1 MAMVALRSR
10 RLERLFDA
18 RLDEVTHA
26 HIADLVTAAVPEAY
40 DLEYKAEL
48 YGKSDKEKRDLAG
61 DIAAMANTAG
71 GLLVLGIA
79 EDDQARAAAAP
90 GVALSDEEVRR
101 IHLIAAA
108 QVAPSPTFDVLQI
121 ENPKQSG
128 HGFMLIAVPRS
139 PMGPH
144 AVLVNEGLRFPR
156 RSGTTTIYLSEP
168 EVASAYRARF
178 AGLQSRFDDL
188 ARYEHDLLARLDTSE
203 LTYVAVT
210 LVPDLGGDFTIDMR
224 AMRAFQQEMVGRQ
237 PLILNGGSSW
247 QRASVASRRL
257 VADGTMNDDAKS
269 RWLACELHESGA
281 GSFAAAVDQRR
292 ADATASQL
300 DDESV
305 VNVVWSGLRF
315 LARHARDRAA
325 AGGSAAAQ
333 ATVWPVSEE
342 FPARLM
348 NSRFHGFSEVLGK
361 HTPTSPPTAVGVFDI
376 DDLAEDGPPLVAATS
391 SLATGLF
398 QGFGHPEAFQMTSRG
413 AIRIRYWRYGVPQL
427 RQWAQ
432 AAGVELSEEVI
443 G

>member
-18 RLDEVTHA
+18 RLDEVTYA

-48 YGKSDKEKRDLAG
+48 YGKSDREKRDLAG

-108 QVAPSPTFDVLQI
+108 QIAPSPTFDVLQI
-121 ENPKQSG
+121 ENPQQSG
-128 HGFMLIAVPRS
+128 HGFILIAVPRS

-144 AVLVNEGLRFPR
+144 AVLVNEALRFPR

-188 ARYEHDLLARLDTSE
+188 TRYEHDLLARLDTSE

-237 PLILNGGSSW
+237 PLILNGGSLW
-247 QRASVASRRL
+247 RRAFVASRRL
-257 VADGTMNDDAKS
+257 VADGTMKDDAKS

-281 GSFAAAVDQRR
+281 GRLPPQWTSAGPTRR
-292 ADATASQL
+292 PAS
-300 DDESV
+300 SAMRA
-305 VNVVWSGLRF
+305 WSTSCGV
-315 LARHARDRAA
+315 AC
-325 AGGSAAAQ
+325 GSSPG
-333 ATVWPVSEE
+333 T
-342 FPARLM
+342 PAI
-348 NSRFHGFSEVLGK
+348 G
-361 HTPTSPPTAVGVFDI
+361 PPPVGVRPHGRLSGRFPRNFRPGSCMAAFI
-376 DDLAEDGPPLVAATS
+376 GSRRCLASTLRPVHPWRWACSTS
-391 SLATGLF
+391 TTWPRMVRRSSPRPMRSALACF
-398 QGFGHPEAFQMTSRG
+398 RG
-413 AIRIRYWRYGVPQL
+413 SGIPKRCR
-427 RQWAQ
+427 
-432 AAGVELSEEVI
+432 
-443 G
+443 